1 MLLRVLAA
9 LFFVCSG
16 SAASLPRM
24 GLVVVECPEEIDPSL
39 LLEVMRD
46 CVTETG
52 RFEPVLLPDSS
63 ISLYD
68 NIIPHIQSAASAG
81 ALDFLCVL
89 TVRPLEE
96 EPPRAVWRGD
106 SLFESRRTTVT
117 LSARFY
123 TSSGD
128 LMGTAEES
136 SYADLETPLV
146 PDLDGMAAGAAVRLC
161 DGMLLRVFPVEVGF
175 TASEGGLQDIP
186 AGSEDGL
193 RKGMFL
199 SAVAS
204 ASEIPVTPEGY
215 EQLRSRGLLQVIRC
229 DDGVSRARLLAGRL
243 APGGPVTAIEQGAPA
258 LLRAGWAGFPVELEE
273 GAEQEDFSGSG
284 LVSFVRLGVD
294 SYRWGLCFGG
304 SLMAGTMENLSAVG
318 VEFRAGPRIALAAP
332 SLALRLAAGGMV
344 DFMIQEVAVEY
355 LATDASSVLAGGLA
369 EACLEY
375 LPSSH
380 LGLSASVGSFLGSRA
395 DSWTVQEASGQARE
409 AADDELYFSEVALEP
424 FWLSAGIYYLIY

>member
-1 MLLRVLAA
+1 MLSRFLAVLFIA
-9 LFFVCSG
+9 CSM

-24 GLVVVECPEEIDPSL
+24 GIVVLECPGEIDPSL
-39 LLEVMRD
+39 LLEVMRE
-46 CVTETG
+46 CVAETG
-52 RFEPVLLPDSS
+52 RFEPVLLSDSS
-63 ISLYD
+63 ISLYG
-68 NIIPHIQSAASAG
+68 NIISDIRSAASSE
-81 ALDFLCVL
+81 ALEFLCVL

-96 EPPRAVWRGD
+96 DPPRAVWRGD

-128 LMGTAEES
+128 LVGTAEERS
-136 SYADLETPLV
+136 WAEVETPLL

-186 AGSEDGL
+186 AGSGEGL
-193 RKGMFL
+193 RAGMFL

-204 ASEIPVTPEGY
+204 ASEIPATPDGY
-215 EQLRSRGLLQVIRC
+215 EHLRSRGLLQIVRC
-229 DDGVSRARLLAGRL
+229 DEDASRARLLAGRL
-243 APGGPVTAIEQGAPA
+243 APGGPVTALEQGAPA

-273 GAEQEDFSGSG
+273 GAEQEDFSRSG
-284 LVSFVRLGVD
+284 MVSFVRLGLD
-294 SYRWGLCFGG
+294 SYRWGFCFGG

-318 VEFRAGPRIALAAP
+318 VEFRAGPRIPLASP
-332 SLALRLAAGGMV
+332 SLAVRLTAGGMV
-344 DFMIQEVAVEY
+344 DFLIQEVAVGY
-355 LATDASSVLAGGLA
+355 LATDASSVLAGGLS

-380 LGLSASVGSFLGSRA
+380 LGLSASFGSFLGSRA

-409 AADDELYFSEVALEP
+409 AYDDELYFSELSLEP
-424 FWLSAGIYYLIY
+424 YWFSAGIYYLIY